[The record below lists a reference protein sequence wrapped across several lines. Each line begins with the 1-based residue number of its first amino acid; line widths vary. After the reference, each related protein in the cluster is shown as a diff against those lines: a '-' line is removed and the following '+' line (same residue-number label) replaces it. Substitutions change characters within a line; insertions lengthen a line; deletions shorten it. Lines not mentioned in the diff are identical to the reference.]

1 MGKGLILCLSILV
14 LASCLV
20 EAGDVGVR
28 QAGDVVEI
36 CVKQVVVLR
45 VRRAHGGFSPLERG
59 RIVAGRLAGALA
71 EGLSPEQIAPDI
83 IAGQHV
89 VAIGGRLIITVDQE
103 HADINRC
110 QPWELALIWANNLR
124 QALGAAPISSA
135 TPALAVGERSYIGVA
150 SWYGGRFHGRRTAS
164 GEVFDQNG
172 LSAAHRSWP
181 FGLRVRVTNLQNGES
196 VVVKINDRGPY
207 VQGRAID
214 LSRAAARA
222 IGLVER
228 GIGLVKMEWLDG
240 GDRLLA
246 GR

>member
-135 TPALAVGERSYIGVA
+135 TPALAVGREATSALPPGMGGDSMAAER
-150 SWYGGRFHGRRTAS
+150 
-164 GEVFDQNG
+164 
-172 LSAAHRSWP
+172 P
-181 FGLRVRVTNLQNGES
+181 
-196 VVVKINDRGPY
+196 
-207 VQGRAID
+207 
-214 LSRAAARA
+214 AARYLTKM
-222 IGLVER
+222 GLAPPTAA
-228 GIGLVKMEWLDG
+228 GPLGLESG
-240 GDRLLA
+240 
-246 GR
+246 